1 MEFIVKFL
9 LIIFIAVVGGLPCLY
24 MAISMPAVRKR
35 LIFRYDRKNP
45 RLLFS
50 SRSTLT
56 IHI

>member
-1 MEFIVKFL
+1 MKDGFGEITEEITDERKDYISYKME
-9 LIIFIAVVGGLPCLY
+9 
-24 MAISMPAVRKR
+24 SKR

-56 IHI
+56 VHI